1 MIIGS
6 VLALTFS
13 AKHSEAYDIQEIK
26 FRLLST
32 ISIVSITVTISL
44 MGVFLAA
51 SYKIIKDISKISKY
65 YTVEEAEECLMK
77 IENSGYETD
86 STNDSD
92 YTDELVRIQKYQE
105 AKEQCFIHN
114 SKWLKVAVFTFPWFA
129 GFMSGM
135 MALTA
140 KCCMMLLSH
149 ITDKANYSAPFT
161 YVIVAFVLIFSVT
174 EITILNLGFRYFD
187 TAIVIPI
194 FKASIV
200 FHNTMCGGV
209 LMQEFFTYDS
219 LHLWMYALGILICI
233 IGILFMLVPKERQI
247 KKKLFSLVKS
257 PTEPLILKVSHSIN
271 DDECKTV

>member
-13 AKHSEAYDIQEIK
+13 SKNSESYDIQEIK

-32 ISIVSITVTISL
+32 SSYVSIIVTVSIL
-44 MGVFLAA
+44 GVFNIA
-51 SYKIIKDISKISKY
+51 SYKIIKDITRISKFY
-65 YTVEEAEECLMK
+65 SPEEAEECLLK
-77 IENSGYETD
+77 NENSGYETD

-92 YTDELVRIQKYQE
+92 NADEIIRLQRYRE
-105 AKEQCFIHN
+105 AKEQCLVHN
-114 SKWLKVAVFTFPWFA
+114 PKWLKVAVFTFPWAA

-149 ITDKANYSAPFT
+149 ISDKENYAAPFT
-161 YVIVAFVLIFSVT
+161 YVIVGFVLIFSVT
-174 EITILNLGFRYFD
+174 EITLLNIGFKYFD

-233 IGILFMLVPKERQI
+233 VGILCMLVPKEKQMKR
-247 KKKLFSLVKS
+247 KMFTLVKA
-257 PTEPLILKVSHSIN
+257 PTEPLILKTSHSIN